1 MLPRLFFIAFILA
14 LTVASL
20 TPGQDLPAITFNDKA
35 AHFAAYF
42 LLALNACALALPT
55 RKLRSLLLGIVLY
68 GIVIEACQGLL
79 IPGRHASLLD
89 ALANTFGV
97 IAAIAVY
104 RYRKTRSLSL

>member
-1 MLPRLFFIAFILA
+1 MLPRLFFIGYILA
-14 LTVASL
+14 LTAVSL
-20 TPGQDLPAITFNDKA
+20 TPSEGLPHISFNDKV

-104 RYRKTRSLSL
+104 RYRKIRSLSL

>member
-1 MLPRLFFIAFILA
+1 MLPRLIFIGYILA
-14 LTVASL
+14 LTVVSL
-20 TPGQDLPAITFNDKA
+20 MPSEGLPHITYNDKI

-42 LLALNACALALPT
+42 LLALSACSLSLP
-55 RKLRSLLLGIVLY
+55 RQKLRSLLLGIVLY

-89 ALANTFGV
+89 ALANTLGV

-104 RYRKTRSLSL
+104 RYRKSRKLRL